1 MLAAASLTT
10 DIPLDQYG
18 MEYNP
23 IAINE
28 VLAYSFANT
37 TGATNRFFIELVNTL
52 TSPELGTPT
61 AAGLGT
67 GTNNA
72 SVLDLAGFQSAGAT
86 PPPTPWDGGC
96 WDIVF
101 TGDDPM
107 SRPDPVLGQLQP
119 GGTYYSLIPLVQ
131 ASFTATSQ
139 PGRLETR

>member
-1 MLAAASLTT
+1 
-10 DIPLDQYG
+10 

-28 VLAYSFANT
+28 VMAYSFAST
-37 TGATNRFFIELVNTL
+37 PTTNRFFVELVNTL

-86 PPPTPWDGGC
+86 PPPTPWDGCC
-96 WDIVF
+96 WDLVF

-107 SRPDPVLGQLQP
+107 SRPDPVLGELQP
-119 GGTYYSLIPLVQ
+119 GGTT
-131 ASFTATSQ
+131 TA
-139 PGRLETR
+139 